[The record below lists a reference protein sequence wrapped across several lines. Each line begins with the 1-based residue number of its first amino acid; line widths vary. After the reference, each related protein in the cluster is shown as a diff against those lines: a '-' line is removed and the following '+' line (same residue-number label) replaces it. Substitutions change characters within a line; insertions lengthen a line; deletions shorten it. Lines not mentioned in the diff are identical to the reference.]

1 MHTPPFIVAALALT
15 LAACGQRNKP
25 ATVNA
30 DTVRLNHASLLTMV
44 EADSFTLV
52 AVADPWHKGKE
63 LRRYVL
69 IDRNR
74 PQPGDLPEGTVVR
87 VPLQQAIVFST
98 VHCALLYDLGKIG
111 AVAGLCDS
119 QYALHGGVRGELAAG
134 RLPDAGSSMTPDAE
148 RLFAMHPDALLAS
161 PYESGGHGQL
171 EKTGIPLIECAD
183 YAETSALGRAEWMRF
198 YGRLFGCG
206 ERADSLFAAVEQR
219 YEKLRR
225 QADAHEPHPTLLVD
239 KMDGGTWY
247 VPAGRST
254 MGRLYADAGT
264 RYLFADREGTASV
277 PLGFETVF
285 SKAAD
290 ADFWLIKYGQRNDL
304 TYAQLADDYPP
315 YARFRAYQE
324 HRVYGCNTSRVPFY
338 DEVPFRPDRLLEEL
352 VALFH
357 HDADYHPHYFTP
369 LQ

>member
-1 MHTPPFIVAALALT
+1 MRIPTLIVATLALT
-15 LAACGQRNKP
+15 LTACGQRSKP
-25 ATVNA
+25 ATVDA

-52 AVADPWHKGKE
+52 AVDDPWHTGQE

-74 PQPGDLPEGTVVR
+74 PQPDGLPEGTIVR
-87 VPLQQAIVFST
+87 VPLRRAIVFST
-98 VHCALLYDLGKIG
+98 VHCALLYDLGEIN

-119 QYALHGGVRGELAAG
+119 QYALHAGVRGELASG
-134 RLPDAGSSMTPDAE
+134 HLPDAGSSMTPDAE
-148 RLFAMHPDALLAS
+148 RLFAMQPDALLVS
-161 PYESGGHGQL
+161 PYENGGYGQL
-171 EKTGIPLIECAD
+171 EKTGVPLIECAD

-206 ERADSLFAAVEQR
+206 KRADSLFDIVEQR
-219 YEKLRR
+219 YKVLKQR
-225 QADAHEPHPTLLVD
+225 ADAYGPHPTLLVD

-247 VPAGRST
+247 VPARHST
-254 MGRLYADAGT
+254 MGRLYADAGA
-264 RYLFADREGTASV
+264 RYLFADHEGTASV
-277 PLGFETVF
+277 PLAFETVL

-290 ADFWLIKYGQRNDL
+290 ADFWLIKYGQSNDL
-304 TYAQLADDYPP
+304 TYGQLTEDYPP

-324 HRVYGCNTSRVPFY
+324 HRIYGCNTSRVPFY

-357 HDADYHPHYFTP
+357 HDADYHPRYFTP